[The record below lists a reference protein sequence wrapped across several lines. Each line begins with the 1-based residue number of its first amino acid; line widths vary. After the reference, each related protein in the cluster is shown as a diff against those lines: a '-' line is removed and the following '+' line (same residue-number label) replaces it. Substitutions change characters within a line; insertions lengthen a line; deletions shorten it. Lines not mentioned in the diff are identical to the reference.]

1 MIKQKFTDVESMDG
15 RKNIFAYYLH
25 IDFNSFQMR
34 AHLYAMNICKKYCAY
49 NLHAKINKQLEG
61 NLNTCHLDV
70 GLGTLSLPQM

>member
-1 MIKQKFTDVESMDG
+1 
-15 RKNIFAYYLH
+15 
-25 IDFNSFQMR
+25 MR
-34 AHLYAMNICKKYCAY
+34 AHFYAINICKKYCAY